1 MVRVSYDQKPYRR
14 SMMQTWGA
22 TVVASPSED
31 TQVGRQIL
39 AAQRDSLGS
48 LGIAISEAVEDAATR
63 EDTKYSLGS
72 VLNHVLL
79 HQTVIGL
86 EAIDQLDM
94 AGVYPDIVIGCV
106 GGGSNFGGIALPFV
120 REKLAGKQIR
130 IIAVEPAACPSLTR
144 GVYAYD
150 FGDTAGLAPLVA
162 MHTLGHNFMPA
173 GIHSGGLRYHGMS
186 PLISHLYNL
195 ELIEARAFTQRA
207 CFEAGL
213 QFARAEG
220 IIPAP
225 EPTHAIRAAVDEAV
239 RCREE
244 GVSRTILFNLSGH
257 GHFDMGAWDSYLNGT
272 MVDYELPDSEIQRAL
287 KDIESMPKVPVTA

>member
-1 MVRVSYDQKPYRR
+1 
-14 SMMQTWGA
+14 
-22 TVVASPSED
+22 
-31 TQVGRQIL
+31 
-39 AAQRDSLGS
+39 
-48 LGIAISEAVEDAATR
+48 
-63 EDTKYSLGS
+63 
-72 VLNHVLL
+72 
-79 HQTVIGL
+79 L

-120 REKLAGKQIR
+120 REKLAGKQVR

-244 GVSRTILFNLSGH
+244 GVSKTILFNLSGH

-287 KDIESMPKVPVTA
+287 KDIESMPKVPVPA